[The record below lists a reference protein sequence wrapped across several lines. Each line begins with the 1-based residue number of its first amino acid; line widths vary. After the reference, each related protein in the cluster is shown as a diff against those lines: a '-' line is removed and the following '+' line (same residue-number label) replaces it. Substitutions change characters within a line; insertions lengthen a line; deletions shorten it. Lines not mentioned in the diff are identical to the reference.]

1 MPRSRTRRLATYAEP
16 TIGSLPVHAIDTA
29 LVMQSVG
36 ARGSRP
42 SHKPA
47 TALWKARPET
57 ASRPRGRASSPSS
70 IGQECAGATV
80 RRGHLDKL
88 LPART
93 KVRGVEHHAALP
105 FRELPDFMTELRK
118 PEGVAARVLEFAI
131 LTAVHS
137 SFGASSLKGNVTAV
151 RAVDAD
157 ASKRRLER
165 PDGIRQMVSRR
176 NVLGNVGDSRRKLL
190 KHVGK
195 QPVMHVDVNGFLR
208 FRRARSL
215 QDQGDAARIEGGFKS
230 GRAFERPAV
239 KLVGIFE
246 GNFGYPRSA
255 SSSAPLQFAS
265 CDSYLL
271 RRRFFLS

>member
-1 MPRSRTRRLATYAEP
+1 MA
-16 TIGSLPVHAIDTA
+16 
-29 LVMQSVG
+29 
-36 ARGSRP
+36 
-42 SHKPA
+42 K
-47 TALWKARPET
+47 PET

-246 GNFGYPRSA
+246 GNFGFVRDRLRHLPRS
-255 SSSAPLQFAS
+255 SSIGVILNCSAAGSF
-265 CDSYLL
+265 
-271 RRRFFLS
+271 